1 VIPKTSSASNSNNN
15 SNIENN
21 NNDIITNADAK
32 EKNRHQ
38 ELASDQEFNDIS
50 AVAIVGDKKDNSS
63 TNTIIRCA
71 VARVNKTL
79 NIYNIT
85 PDDIKVT
92 SSTRKKK
99 TSLSYRTPK
108 RVNCFTFS
116 DLPMD
121 GSSINTTVPL
131 LISGDVAG
139 DSYAY
144 NMLKN
149 GQRRLL
155 GHTASMLTDVAIV
168 NQIESSHRRRL
179 LLTADRDEKIR
190 ISQFPDSHLIEGFLL
205 GHTKYITA
213 FTTIPSSSI
222 VVSCGGD
229 MTLRLWNI
237 EYMNEI
243 CSTSTCTTTDDG
255 CDSSGASS
263 GSCSNKN
270 EIPTAIAVSGCGRII
285 AVIFDESKRLSIYK
299 ISNKEMNSHHN
310 GNDLSLRSIQSSL
323 TLMVSVC
330 CPSQPLSVIFH
341 GTEVNAKNDHGIAL
355 TVLMGDPNYIVRYN
369 IQDKHDS
376 NNSDKQVVVVPATI
390 ENSCMQALL
399 DIALKEEI
407 SMPRTILEKDDYGKP
422 VIGKENE
429 TRGPAAAEAP
439 WNRVERVEIHKERE
453 RKRKKKNRKI

>member
-1 VIPKTSSASNSNNN
+1 
-15 SNIENN
+15 
-21 NNDIITNADAK
+21 
-32 EKNRHQ
+32 
-38 ELASDQEFNDIS
+38 
-50 AVAIVGDKKDNSS
+50 
-63 TNTIIRCA
+63 
-71 VARVNKTL
+71 
-79 NIYNIT
+79 
-85 PDDIKVT
+85 
-92 SSTRKKK
+92 
-99 TSLSYRTPK
+99 LSYRTPK

-116 DLPMD
+116 DLPID

-144 NMLKN
+144 NLLKN

-190 ISQFPDSHLIEGFLL
+190 ISQFPDSHVIEGFLL

-213 FTTIPSSSI
+213 FSTIPSSPL

-255 CDSSGASS
+255 CDGNGASN
-263 GSCSNKN
+263 GGCSNMN
-270 EIPTAIAVSGCGRII
+270 EIPTAIAVSGCGRVI

-299 ISNKEMNSHHN
+299 IFNKEMNGHHNDN

-323 TLMVSVC
+323 TLVTSVC
-330 CPSQPLSVIFH
+330 CPSQPLSVIFQE
-341 GTEVNAKNDHGIAL
+341 TEVKPKNDHGITL
-355 TVLMGDPNYIVRYN
+355 IVLVGDPHYIVRYN
-369 IQDKHDS
+369 IQDKHVSDK
-376 NNSDKQVVVVPATI
+376 SDKQVVVVPLTT
-390 ENSCMQALL
+390 EGCCMQALL
-399 DIALKEEI
+399 DLALKEEI
-407 SMPRTILEKDDYGKP
+407 SMPKTILEKDDHGKP
-422 VIGKENE
+422 VLGKENE
-429 TRGPAAAEAP
+429 TRGPAAAEQP

-453 RKRKKKNRKI
+453 RKRRKKNRKI